1 LKICLDV
8 GKIVTHALRVITDT
22 CHGVIAVYVIGIDL
36 TSHTGSLY
44 EIFIAITIPLNNPKA
59 LEQMQK
65 KTKSIL
71 EELDSLYIERDRKAI
86 IETRASNL
94 IETAIRL
101 LEQIDAEFSA
111 EQAENLQRKL
121 LNAIRHR
128 DTSKFSRS
136 VRRTHADL

>member
-1 LKICLDV
+1 LGI
-8 GKIVTHALRVITDT
+8 GEIVTHALGVVADACNGIITVD
-22 CHGVIAVYVIGIDL
+22 ISGIDL
-36 TSHTGSLY
+36 ASHTGSLY
-44 EIFIAITIPLNNPKA
+44 QIFIAMAIPLNNPKA

-71 EELDSLYIERDRKAI
+71 EELDSLYIERDRRAI

>member
-1 LKICLDV
+1 
-8 GKIVTHALRVITDT
+8 
-22 CHGVIAVYVIGIDL
+22 
-36 TSHTGSLY
+36 
-44 EIFIAITIPLNNPKA
+44 
-59 LEQMQK
+59 MQK

-101 LEQIDAEFSA
+101 LEQIDAEFLPD
-111 EQAENLQRKL
+111 QAENLQRKL
-121 LNAIRHR
+121 LNAIRQR

-136 VRRTHADL
+136 VRRTNADL